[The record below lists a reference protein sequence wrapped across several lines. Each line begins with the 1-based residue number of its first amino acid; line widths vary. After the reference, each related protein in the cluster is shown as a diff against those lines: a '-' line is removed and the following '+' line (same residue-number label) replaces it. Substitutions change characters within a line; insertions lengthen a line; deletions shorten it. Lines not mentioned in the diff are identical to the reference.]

1 MSNDRPRP
9 PARPRQQTRSTRHR
23 LPLGFVNIIDK
34 LAVPLAAAILCA
46 VATLGRAE
54 PAPDD
59 FFIFVA
65 NDRVDEVKKMLAQ
78 GVDPDSVDKN
88 GEPAIVLAARN
99 NPKTLDVLLA
109 TKVDV
114 NARNRYGD
122 SAIMVAALGGRLDFV
137 KKLRARGADV
147 NQKGWTALIYA
158 ATGGRDA
165 IVTYLLGEG
174 ADINAKAPN
183 GTTALMMAVRE
194 NKPST
199 VDLLIARGAD
209 VNVRNDAGASAL
221 DWAKRGVDKTIV
233 EHLRK
238 AGAKD

>member
-1 MSNDRPRP
+1 MEPQIERGACDVPC
-9 PARPRQQTRSTRHR
+9 
-23 LPLGFVNIIDK
+23 FCE
-34 LAVPLAAAILCA
+34 AVHDA
-46 VATLGRAE
+46 
-54 PAPDD
+54 
-59 FFIFVA
+59 
-65 NDRVDEVKKMLAQ
+65 
-78 GVDPDSVDKN
+78 
-88 GEPAIVLAARN
+88 
-99 NPKTLDVLLA
+99 
-109 TKVDV
+109 
-114 NARNRYGD
+114 
-122 SAIMVAALGGRLDFV
+122 
-137 KKLRARGADV
+137 ARGADV

-209 VNVRNDAGASAL
+209 VNIRNDSGASAL
-221 DWAKRGVDKTIV
+221 DWAKRGSDKATI